1 MRRMMRRT
9 IDKYRQS
16 YRDIV
21 SLAQCAGMA
30 HRDAAGIWLA
40 YPIGFLFSDLLL
52 GRRALRLMRG
62 ER

>member
-1 MRRMMRRT
+1 MRGT
-9 IDKYRQS
+9 IDKYRQG
-16 YRDIV
+16 YRGIV
-21 SLAQCAGMA
+21 AQAQCAGMA

-40 YPIGFLFSDLLL
+40 YPIGFLFSNLLL

>member
-1 MRRMMRRT
+1 MRRT
-9 IDKYRQS
+9 IDKYRQG

-21 SLAQCAGMA
+21 SLAIPIIIGQLG
-30 HRDAAGIWLA
+30 GIWLA

-52 GRRALRLMRG
+52 GRRALHLMRG